1 MKAKVNVTLCA
12 SIEFFKTKVE
22 LIFEHL
28 LIGNNLWNWSTS
40 TLCTDLHELPIILS
54 LTASRFSS
62 YFLFSSSLSIAWVM
76 VHYILRERKKI
87 TKSLNE
93 PDCFWNTFL
102 YHLSAAAVSKPS
114 ENKGLIIYFVQRM
127 FCIIFVNVPIPQ
139 RKCSSY
145 SSW

>member
-1 MKAKVNVTLCA
+1 MLLSMLLLSFLK
-12 SIEFFKTKVE
+12 IKVE

-62 YFLFSSSLSIAWVM
+62 YFCSALHFPLLESWSIIYWE
-76 VHYILRERKKI
+76 REKKI

-102 YHLSAAAVSKPS
+102 ISFVCCCCVKTFRKLGSYHLLRSMDV
-114 ENKGLIIYFVQRM
+114 LYYFG
-127 FCIIFVNVPIPQ
+127 
-139 RKCSSY
+139 
-145 SSW
+145 